1 MQSKELLMAELDI
14 LKAKIAL
21 ISGGWSD
28 EKEISLS
35 SGRACETALRKAG
48 FDSIDFIEVGKDD
61 FATILSQGDYDV
73 AFIAMHGKY
82 GEDGCVQGLL
92 EMLHIPYT
100 FSGVLASAICADKDV
115 SKLIYQQASI
125 PSPKGVVCASVD
137 DMTES
142 FAQKIVSELGL
153 PLFVKPATNGSSYG
167 ITRVVDQSQLSEAI
181 DLACKNGDKAL
192 IEQCIEGVEI
202 TVPVLGNEDV
212 YALPIIEI
220 NTGAEFYDL
229 KVKYEPT
236 HLHHIIP
243 AQSLSEDSY
252 KLAQEY
258 ACRAHKALGCSGAS
272 RSDFIVKADGEPVI
286 LETNSIPGMT
296 ASSLLP
302 DSARNFGIEFP
313 DLCRKFIELALDRHG
328 VSYR

>member
-1 MQSKELLMAELDI
+1 MAELDI
-14 LKAKIAL
+14 LKAKVAL

-28 EKEISLS
+28 EREISLS

-61 FATILSQGDYDV
+61 FASMLSQGNYDV

-82 GEDGCVQGLL
+82 GEDGCIQGLL

-100 FSGVLASAICADKDV
+100 FSGVLASAACADKDV
-115 SKLIYQQASI
+115 AKLMYVDAGV
-125 PSPKGVVCASVD
+125 PCPKGYVFENTDQC
-137 DMTES
+137 TEEKVK
-142 FAQKIVSELGL
+142 FLVEELGL
-153 PLFVKPATNGSSYG
+153 PMFVKPATNGSSYG
-167 ITRVVDQSQLSEAI
+167 ITRVVDPAQIKDAVE
-181 DLACKNGDKAL
+181 LACKDGDKAL
-192 IEQCIEGVEI
+192 IEQCVEGVEI
-202 TVPVLGNEDV
+202 TVPVIGNDEV
-212 YALPIIEI
+212 TALPIIEI

-243 AQSLSEDSY
+243 AQSLSEESY
-252 KLAQEY
+252 KRAQEY
-258 ACRAHKALGCSGAS
+258 ACRAHKALGCSGVS
-272 RSDFIVKADGEPVI
+272 RSDFIVTKDGEPVI

-296 ASSLLP
+296 SSSLLP
-302 DSARNFGIEFP
+302 DSARNYGIEFP
-313 DLCRKFIELALDRHG
+313 DLCRKFIELALDKHG

>member
-1 MQSKELLMAELDI
+1 MAELDI

-28 EKEISLS
+28 EREISLT

-61 FATILSQGDYDV
+61 FASMLSQGDYDV
-73 AFIAMHGKY
+73 AFVAMHGKF
-82 GEDGCVQGLL
+82 GEDGCIQGLL

-100 FSGVLASAICADKDV
+100 FSGVLASAACADKDV
-115 SKLIYQQASI
+115 SKLMYREA
-125 PSPKGVVCASVD
+125 GVPCPQGYVF
-137 DMTES
+137 ES
-142 FAQKIVSELGL
+142 ADKCTDEVAHEIVQEFGF
-153 PLFVKPATNGSSYG
+153 PIFVKPATNGSSYG
-167 ITRVVDQSQLSEAI
+167 ITRVVQEDQLKGAI
-181 DLACKNGDKAL
+181 ELACKGGDKAL
-192 IEQCIEGVEI
+192 VEQCIEGVEI
-202 TVPVLGNEDV
+202 TVPVIGNDDV
-212 YALPIIEI
+212 EALPIIEI
-220 NTGAEFYDL
+220 NTGSDFYDL

-243 AQSLSEDSY
+243 AQSLSEESY

-258 ACRAHKALGCSGAS
+258 ACRAHKALGCSGVS

-296 ASSLLP
+296 SSSLLP
-302 DSARNFGIEFP
+302 DSARHNGIEFP
-313 DLCRKFIELALDRHG
+313 ELCRKFIELALDKYG
-328 VSYR
+328 IAYR

>member
-1 MQSKELLMAELDI
+1 MAELDI

-61 FATILSQGDYDV
+61 FATMLSQGNYDV

-82 GEDGCVQGLL
+82 GEDGCIQGLL

-115 SKLIYQQASI
+115 AKLLYQQAGV
-125 PSPKGVVCASVD
+125 PCPKGMVFDSVESFDEASVD
-137 DMTES
+137 EIIQNL
-142 FAQKIVSELGL
+142 AL

-167 ITRVVDQSQLSEAI
+167 ITRVVDANQLKDAI
-181 DLACKNGDKAL
+181 SLACKDGDKAL
-192 IEQCIEGVEI
+192 VEQCIEGVEI
-202 TVPVLGNEDV
+202 TVPVIGNDDV

-243 AQSLSEDSY
+243 AQSLSEESY

-258 ACRAHKALGCSGAS
+258 ACRAHKALGCAGAS
-272 RSDFIVKADGEPVI
+272 RSDFIVKTDGEPVI

-313 DLCRKFIELALDRHG
+313 DLCRKFIELALDKYG

>member
-1 MQSKELLMAELDI
+1 MAELDI

-28 EKEISLS
+28 EREISLS
-35 SGRACETALRKAG
+35 SGRACEKALRIAG

-61 FATILSQGDYDV
+61 FATKLAQGNYDI
-73 AFIAMHGKY
+73 AFIAMHGKF
-82 GEDGCVQGLL
+82 GEDGCIQGLL

-100 FSGVLASAICADKDV
+100 FSGVLASAICADKDM
-115 SKLIYQQASI
+115 SKLVYQ
-125 PSPKGVVCASVD
+125 KASVPCPQGYVFTNPEELD
-137 DMTES
+137 EDKLEEVVN
-142 FAQKIVSELGL
+142 KLGL

-167 ITRVVDQSQLSEAI
+167 ITRVTDKSQLTDAI
-181 DLACKNGDKAL
+181 ELACKDGDKAL
-192 IEQCIEGVEI
+192 VEQCIEGVEI
-202 TVPVLGNEDV
+202 TVPVIGNEEV
-212 YALPIIEI
+212 FALPIIEI

-243 AQSLSEDSY
+243 AQSLSEESY

-258 ACRAHKALGCSGAS
+258 ACRAHRALGCSGAS

-302 DSARNFGIEFP
+302 DSARSFGIEFP
-313 DLCRKFIELALDRHG
+313 DLCRKFVELALDRHG

>member
-1 MQSKELLMAELDI
+1 MAELDI

-48 FDSIDFIEVGKDD
+48 FDFIDFIEVGKDD
-61 FATILSQGDYDV
+61 FASMLSHGDYDV

-82 GEDGCVQGLL
+82 GEDGCIQGLL

-100 FSGVLASAICADKDV
+100 FSGVMASAICADKDV
-115 SKLIYQQASI
+115 SKLVYQDASV
-125 PSPKGVVCASVD
+125 PCPKGYVFESPDDLNTKKASLLI
-137 DMTES
+137 E
-142 FAQKIVSELGL
+142 ELGL
-153 PLFVKPATNGSSYG
+153 PLFVKPATNGSSHG
-167 ITRVVDQSQLSEAI
+167 ITRVVEADQLKDAVS
-181 DLACKNGDKAL
+181 LACKDGDKAL
-192 IEQCIEGVEI
+192 VEQCIEGVEI
-202 TVPVLGNEDV
+202 TVPVIGNDDV

-243 AQSLSEDSY
+243 AQSLTEESY

-258 ACRAHKALGCSGAS
+258 ACRAHKALGCAGAS
-272 RSDFIVKADGEPVI
+272 RSDFIVKKDGEPVI

-313 DLCRKFIELALDRHG
+313 DLCRKFIELALDKHG

>member
-1 MQSKELLMAELDI
+1 MAELDI

-61 FATILSQGDYDV
+61 FASKLSQGDYDV

-82 GEDGCVQGLL
+82 GEDGCIQGLL

-115 SKLIYQQASI
+115 SKLVYQEAQV
-125 PSPKGVVCASVD
+125 PCPQGYVFESPEQLDEKKSKQLV
-137 DMTES
+137 E
-142 FAQKIVSELGL
+142 ELGL

-167 ITRVVDQSQLSEAI
+167 ITRVVEAAQLKDAI
-181 DLACKNGDKAL
+181 ALACKDGDKAL
-192 IEQCIEGVEI
+192 VEQCIEGVEI
-202 TVPVLGNEDV
+202 TVPVIGNDEV

-220 NTGAEFYDL
+220 NTGADFYDL

-243 AQSLSEDSY
+243 AQSLSEESY

-258 ACRAHKALGCSGAS
+258 ACRAHKALGCAGAS
-272 RSDFIVKADGEPVI
+272 RSDFIVKNDGEPVI

-313 DLCRKFIELALDRHG
+313 DLCRKFIELALDKHG

>member
-1 MQSKELLMAELDI
+1 MAELDI

-61 FATILSQGDYDV
+61 FASKLSQGSYDV

-82 GEDGCVQGLL
+82 GEDGCIQGLL

-115 SKLIYQQASI
+115 SKLVYQEAQV
-125 PSPKGVVCASVD
+125 PCPQGYVFESPEQLDEKRSEQLV
-137 DMTES
+137 E
-142 FAQKIVSELGL
+142 ELGL

-167 ITRVVDQSQLSEAI
+167 ITRVVEATQLKDAI
-181 DLACKNGDKAL
+181 ALACKDGDKAL
-192 IEQCIEGVEI
+192 VEQCIEGVEI
-202 TVPVLGNEDV
+202 TVPVIGNEEV

-220 NTGAEFYDL
+220 NTGADFYDL

-243 AQSLSEDSY
+243 AQSLSEESY

-258 ACRAHKALGCSGAS
+258 ACRAHKALGCAGAS
-272 RSDFIVKADGEPVI
+272 RSDFIVKKDGEPVI

-313 DLCRKFIELALDRHG
+313 DLCRKFIELALDKHG